1 LRASKLKTVT
11 RKPRSKARGE
21 QTRKSILA
29 VAAELFAIHGYGE
42 TRLEDVAR
50 RIGVQRDALAYYF
63 RSKQDLYDAV
73 LAEAASDLVGR
84 IQEALKVEAPLEER
98 LERMLDLWLE
108 AVRQRPWLVR
118 LLLRQVAGAAPTS
131 EHSFASHGRHLIR
144 ALEKALRE
152 GRRPTGL
159 APIDAIHLVSVVVG
173 ATAFFVSG
181 APLIAPR
188 KTFDPLAPRNLAR
201 HRLQLL
207 VIIQRLLGVEKDQ
220 PPGGPRA
227 TRPRRRS

>member
-1 LRASKLKTVT
+1 MVQ
-11 RKPRSKARGE
+11 KPRSRARGE
-21 QTRKSILA
+21 QTRRRILA
-29 VAAELFAIHGYGE
+29 VAAELFAINGYGE
-42 TRLEDVAR
+42 TRLKDVAD
-50 RIGVQRDALAYYF
+50 RIGVQRAALAYYF

-84 IQEALKVEAPLEER
+84 IRETLKVEAPLEER

-108 AVRQRPWLVR
+108 AVRERPWLAR
-118 LLLRQVAGAAPTS
+118 LLLRQVAGATPTS

-144 ALEKALRE
+144 ALEEALRE
-152 GRRPTGL
+152 RRSPTGL
-159 APIDAIHLVSVVVG
+159 APSDAIHLVSVVVG

-188 KTFDPLAPRNLAR
+188 KSFDPLAPRNLAR
-201 HRLQLL
+201 HRLQIL

-220 PPGGPRA
+220 GPGGPRA
-227 TRPRRRS
+227 TRPRRRR

>member
-1 LRASKLKTVT
+1 MARKT
-11 RKPRSKARGE
+11 RSRDRGE
-21 QTRKSILA
+21 RTRRRILE
-29 VAAELFAIHGYGE
+29 VAAELFAINGYGE
-42 TRLEDVAR
+42 TRLEDVAS
-50 RIGVQRDALAYYF
+50 RIGVQRAALVYYF

-73 LAEAASDLVGR
+73 LGEAAGDLVGR
-84 IQEALKVEAPLEER
+84 IQEALKAEAPLEER

-108 AVRQRPWLVR
+108 AVRERPWLAR
-118 LLLRQVAGAAPTS
+118 LLLRQVAGAAPNS

-144 ALEKALRE
+144 VLEKALGE
-152 GRRPTGL
+152 GRSPAGL
-159 APIDAIHLVSVVVG
+159 APIDAIHLVSVVAG

-181 APLIAPR
+181 SPLIAPR

-207 VIIQRLLGVEKDQ
+207 TIIRRLLGVEEDQ
-220 PPGGPRA
+220 GPGGPRA